1 MRLRAPHVSIDRRYK
16 RQSLDYSCIGST
28 VINNTNHIQL
38 HDGDD
43 GGLKKWYR
51 HGTPTDTD
59 FDNDNSDDS
68 YDSDND
74 NNEDNKHTHLVEK
87 LYNTLFTERKASGFT
102 GLTSLEKYVHTK
114 GLVIC
119 KKCSKKMTRLRPH
132 NCLNNM
138 TLSDLQTSW
147 PRLHSKCFCIFGC
160 TGS

>member
-74 NNEDNKHTHLVEK
+74 NNEDNYNDDSDDTSDDDSDGDSDDNPEDDSDDDSDDHSGKSGKGRPGYHTMPRAEK
-87 LYNTLFTERKASGFT
+87 EARAERN
-102 GLTSLEKYVHTK
+102 
-114 GLVIC
+114 I
-119 KKCSKKMTRLRPH
+119 
-132 NCLNNM
+132 
-138 TLSDLQTSW
+138 
-147 PRLHSKCFCIFGC
+147 
-160 TGS
+160 